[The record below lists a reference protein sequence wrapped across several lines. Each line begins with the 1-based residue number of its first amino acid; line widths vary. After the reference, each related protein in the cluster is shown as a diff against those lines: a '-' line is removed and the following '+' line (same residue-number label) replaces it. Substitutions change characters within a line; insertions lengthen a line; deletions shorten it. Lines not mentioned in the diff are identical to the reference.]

1 MPGGGDPWPP
11 PGDPNP
17 MNDVEADVG
26 DWDIMGELF
35 TVVSKVA
42 VSGFISMGL

>member
-1 MPGGGDPWPP
+1 MPGGGDFCPP

-17 MNDVEADVG
+17 MKEVEAEVG

-35 TVVSKVA
+35 TVVSKD
-42 VSGFISMGL
+42 VSGFISIGL

>member
-1 MPGGGDPWPP
+1 MKE
-11 PGDPNP
+11 
-17 MNDVEADVG
+17 VEAEVG

-35 TVVSKVA
+35 TVVNKVA